1 MRAAPAPTA
10 GRRWPGL
17 PRLRPPPG
25 RSPAGVLT
33 WAGGR
38 GAPGCLGTSWQWTWS
53 LSPKVP
59 SPRPLSGLRKGD
71 SHHGAWLRYGP
82 RRGVLGRFHLPTP
95 WALLDVS
102 PRHGHGA
109 TENKGSLLSLWVP
122 PQAEGLLCLGTKHCP
137 PRGRGT
143 LLLEGCPEGWR
154 TSPAGSGEG
163 EESEVRE
170 ERYPPEAS

>member
-71 SHHGAWLRYGP
+71 SHHGAWLRCGP

-122 PQAEGLLCLGTKHCP
+122 PRQKGFCVWEQSTAHHVVGEPSSLRGVLRAGGHPLRA
-137 PRGRGT
+137 RGRG
-143 LLLEGCPEGWR
+143 R
-154 TSPAGSGEG
+154 RA
-163 EESEVRE
+163 R
-170 ERYPPEAS
+170 